1 MARIR
6 QQFPQ
11 NYGSSGN
18 INNEFEGV
26 IRYLNAAELGNNTV
40 GELLAKI
47 FDANGNFDG
56 PIELQKNTGGD
67 IEYRVGE
74 YANTTDGWI
83 TLVAAADLRGP
94 SGQDFGTIGAPILF
108 GRVDFTATSAQTS
121 FDYSH
126 DATDELLVYVD
137 GVLKRNGAS
146 FDYTTNASGG
156 SSSAGAV
163 VFNSGLSAGDVV
175 SVFKVRA
182 TAITGFNRSDTD
194 TTSSQ
199 AVFAFVHDENTKL
212 QVYKNGI
219 LQREGGANDY
229 TTSPSSN
236 TVTFNSNVASG
247 NTISIITVENTS
259 VQAVTGMMFE
269 EDYVHTDSGLIQLAK
284 IKIDN
289 ASIPQAK
296 VVSLTTDLGAKAKL
310 TVSATSPSGPATG
323 DLWQDTSV
331 TPNQLKFYDG
341 TQWLKTSPESSLP
354 TFTAA
359 NSGQFVKV
367 NGTGTALEYGT
378 VDLSSVIAVTQ
389 KGAANGVA
397 SLDSTGRLPSSQL
410 PSLLAS
416 DSFYETVTT
425 PTNTTYTIKRIFK
438 QKIQIDGLSLQT
450 TSGTCSVQV
459 AVNGTGFGS
468 TYSVSSS
475 VNEFTIGTPIEVDAT
490 SSSKSIGFIVT
501 NNSSGNALEVTM
513 AVSVLTS

>member
-74 YANTTDGWI
+74 YTNSTDGWI

-137 GVLKRNGAS
+137 GVLKRSGAS

-219 LQREGGANDY
+219 LQREGGSNDY

-259 VQAVTGMMFE
+259 VQAVT
-269 EDYVHTDSGLIQLAK
+269 GLIQLAK

-323 DLWQDTSV
+323 DLWHDTSV

-354 TFTAA
+354 TFTTA

-416 DSFYETVTT
+416 DSFYDTVTT

-468 TYSVSSS
+468 TYSVSST

-490 SSSKSIGFIVT
+490 SASKSIGFIVT
-501 NNSSGNALEVTM
+501 NNSSGSALEVTM